1 MKFRLLIW
9 HQYYRKSIN
18 LKKGKQVGRLTVRNS
33 NGVENMVAQPRVN
46 KSRNPALSGICIK
59 AKWQFN
65 GWTQE
70 QMFCSSC
77 SVVTTHSF
85 RILSN
90 WFHNQFLTQKH
101 DFFSYF
107 SSFYTLSLED
117 VFDFFCYVFITDK
130 GLQKKLP
137 LPQFFCRMLW

>member
-1 MKFRLLIW
+1 MKFRLLIC

-77 SVVTTHSF
+77 SVVTTHSL
-85 RILSN
+85 RILSD
-90 WFHNQFLTQKH
+90 WFHKKSTYSYQSTQKH
-101 DFFSYF
+101 DSCSFFYLS
-107 SSFYTLSLED
+107 YTLSLVEI
-117 VFDFFCYVFITDK
+117 FEFFAIHLLTTN
-130 GLQKKLP
+130 
-137 LPQFFCRMLW
+137 